1 MRDFFSSLKFKI
13 LIGFIAV
20 LAGVMA
26 YAAANGRLTAAPQ
39 EILGALAK
47 PFQQLTTS
55 VSNNVEEFFEN
66 YIKIGDTISENEE
79 LEKEMTEML
88 EKMVD
93 YETIKAENEQLK
105 MALEIVEE
113 NPSYKTLNAN
123 VIGRDP
129 LEKYYSFTIDKGS
142 RHGVEVK
149 DCIIGSDGI
158 IGRVVEV
165 SATYSKV
172 NTILDPSVSVGSIVS
187 RTRDNGLIGGDL
199 ELSIDKKCKMTLL
212 PRDSLAISGDTVI
225 TTGLGGVFPKNLIV
239 GSIED
244 ILPEPSGTSLYAVI
258 EPAEDIENVKMVMII
273 TDFEE

>member
-1 MRDFFSSLKFKI
+1 MKDFFSSLKFKI
-13 LIGFIAV
+13 LICFIAV

-26 YAAANGRLTAAPQ
+26 YAAANGRLSAAPQ

-47 PFQQLTTS
+47 PFQQLTAS
-55 VSNNVEEFFEN
+55 VSNNVEGFFEN
-66 YIKIGDTISENEE
+66 YVKIGDTISENER
-79 LEKEMTEML
+79 LEKEMAEML
-88 EKMVD
+88 DKMVD
-93 YETIKAENEQLK
+93 YDTIKAENEQFK
-105 MALEIVEE
+105 MALEIVNE

-149 DCIIGSDGI
+149 DCIIGSEGI

-165 SATYSKV
+165 GATYAKV

-187 RTRDNGLIGGDL
+187 RTRDNGLISGDL
-199 ELSIDKKCKMTLL
+199 TLSVDKKCKMTLL

-258 EPAEDIENVKMVMII
+258 EPAEDIESVKMVMII